1 MRIYGAAE
9 HGKKLIAALP
19 SFEVKGIPRK
29 KIIGNHKQPEIR
41 NSLSM
46 GDDQRMSYFNWN

>member
-19 SFEVKGIPRK
+19 SFHIKGIPRK
-29 KIIGNHKQPEIR
+29 KIIGNHKQSEIC

-46 GDDQRMSYFNWN
+46 GDDQRMSYFN